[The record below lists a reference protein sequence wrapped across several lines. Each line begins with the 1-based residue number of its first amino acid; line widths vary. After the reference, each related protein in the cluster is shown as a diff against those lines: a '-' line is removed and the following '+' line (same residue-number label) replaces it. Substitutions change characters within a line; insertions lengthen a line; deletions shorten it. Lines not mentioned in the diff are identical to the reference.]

1 FPGSVPTR
9 FATASRP
16 ICWRAARI
24 CARCR
29 RCSGTATSRP
39 PRFTLISPRSICARS
54 IARIIR
60 APRAPAYPEALLKA
74 KLRLSNISEFIV
86 TLSIW
91 AVPTVF
97 AIVLHEVMHGY
108 VANLLGDDT
117 AKRAGR
123 LTLNPLNH
131 VDPIGTVIMPAL
143 LLFLH
148 LPVFGYAK
156 PVPVD
161 FRRLQPQRAGMI
173 AVAAAGPLT
182 NLALAVASAFAA
194 RMLAPYVNAPWG
206 QAVALPILYMMQ
218 ASVLINV
225 LLAVFNLLPLL
236 PLDGGRVL
244 AGLLPLPAARAFA
257 RLEPYG
263 LLILF
268 ALLYTN
274 AVDAVINPL
283 INAIARALL

>member
-1 FPGSVPTR
+1 M
-9 FATASRP
+9 
-16 ICWRAARI
+16 
-24 CARCR
+24 
-29 RCSGTATSRP
+29 
-39 PRFTLISPRSICARS
+39 
-54 IARIIR
+54 
-60 APRAPAYPEALLKA
+60 
-74 KLRLSNISEFIV
+74 SNLSEFIV

-161 FRRLQPQRAGMI
+161 FRRLIPPRAGMI

-206 QAVALPILYMMQ
+206 EAVALPMVYMMQ
-218 ASVLINV
+218 ASVMINV

-244 AGLLPLPAARAFA
+244 VGLLPLPAARAFA

-274 AVDAVINPL
+274 AVDVVINPL
-283 INAIARALL
+283 ISAIARVLL

>member
-1 FPGSVPTR
+1 
-9 FATASRP
+9 
-16 ICWRAARI
+16 
-24 CARCR
+24 
-29 RCSGTATSRP
+29 
-39 PRFTLISPRSICARS
+39 
-54 IARIIR
+54 
-60 APRAPAYPEALLKA
+60 
-74 KLRLSNISEFIV
+74 LSNLSQFIV

-117 AKRAGR
+117 ARRAGR

-131 VDPIGTVIMPAL
+131 VDPIGTIIMPAL
-143 LLFLH
+143 LLYLR

-161 FRRLQPQRAGMI
+161 FRRLSRRRAGMI

-182 NLALAVASAFAA
+182 NLALAVASALAA
-194 RMLAPYVNAPWG
+194 RTLAPYVNAPWG
-206 QAVALPILYMMQ
+206 AAVALPIYYMLRV
-218 ASVLINV
+218 SVLINV

-274 AVDAVINPL
+274 AVDVVINPL
-283 INAIARALL
+283 INAIARVLL

>member
-1 FPGSVPTR
+1 M
-9 FATASRP
+9 SR
-16 ICWRAARI
+16 
-24 CARCR
+24 
-29 RCSGTATSRP
+29 
-39 PRFTLISPRSICARS
+39 
-54 IARIIR
+54 IA
-60 APRAPAYPEALLKA
+60 P
-74 KLRLSNISEFIV
+74 FIV
-86 TLSIW
+86 ELSIW

-108 VANLLGDDT
+108 VANMLGDDT
-117 AKRAGR
+117 AARAGR
-123 LTLNPLNH
+123 LTLNPVNH
-131 VDPIGTVIMPAL
+131 VDPLGTVILPAV

-161 FRRLQPQRAGMI
+161 FRRLTPRRAGMM

-182 NLALAVASAFAA
+182 NLALAAASGFAL
-194 RMLAPYVNAPWG
+194 RSVLPYIGTPLGHTV
-206 QAVALPILYMMQ
+206 VLPIAYMLR

-244 AGLLPLPAARAFA
+244 VAMLPIRLARMFA

-274 AVDAVINPL
+274 AVDAVIDPI
-283 INAIARALL
+283 INTIARMLL

>member
-1 FPGSVPTR
+1 M
-9 FATASRP
+9 
-16 ICWRAARI
+16 
-24 CARCR
+24 
-29 RCSGTATSRP
+29 
-39 PRFTLISPRSICARS
+39 
-54 IARIIR
+54 
-60 APRAPAYPEALLKA
+60 
-74 KLRLSNISEFIV
+74 SNLSEFIV

-108 VANLLGDDT
+108 VASMLGDDT
-117 AKRAGR
+117 AARAGR
-123 LTLNPLNH
+123 LTLNPLSH

-161 FRRLQPQRAGMI
+161 FRRLNPPRAGMI

-206 QAVALPILYMMQ
+206 ETVALPIVYMMQ
-218 ASVLINV
+218 ASVMINV

-244 AGLLPLPAARAFA
+244 AGLLPQRAARAFA

-263 LLILF
+263 LLRLF

-274 AVDAVINPL
+274 AVDVVINPL
-283 INAIARALL
+283 INAIARVLL